1 LAGLA
6 IGSACATLGELVD
19 VLDVLGVLVVV
30 RVVVLVVVLV
40 VVQPTAALRQTRLIT
55 ASKFARRDPTACFFR
70 FIPKPPSP
78 LKIARGGC
86 RLPPYRA

>member
-6 IGSACATLGELVD
+6 IGSACATLGELV
-19 VLDVLGVLVVV
+19 DVLGVLVVV

-40 VVQPTAALRQTRLIT
+40 VVQPTAALRQTRLMAAT
-55 ASKFARRDPTACFFR
+55 KLARRDPTACFFR

-78 LKIARGGC
+78 FKIVRGGC